1 MAVQTARSSAVPPSS
16 RARRQARRE
25 WLTAYLFVAPYLIIA
40 LVFTVGLLLYAFYTS
55 FTNRNSILQEEAQIQ
70 FAGLTNYVR
79 AFSNPDFR
87 LSLINI
93 FWYSLFVTLLQ
104 TVGAILLAVALNAP
118 MRAQRL
124 YRTIF
129 YAPSVTSSVVIS
141 MIFLWLYIRTGFI
154 NYFLGT
160 DIAWLQD
167 SRGLFQMLLQPL
179 GININSYFL
188 RGPSVTWMSI
198 MALNIY
204 TTIPTFMLMFL
215 AALQDIP
222 KHLYEA
228 ASIDGA
234 GKLRQFFSITL
245 PLLRPTI
252 VLVLV
257 LSTIGTAQVFDQVAV
272 MTSGGPAKTTLTPV
286 YFIYTKTL
294 GTETSSDVALAN
306 AMAFILAGIIFVLTF
321 IQRRFIEQGSERV

>member
-1 MAVQTARSSAVPPSS
+1 MAVQTARTTPPPRSSL
-16 RARRQARRE
+16 ARSQARRE
-25 WLTAYLFVAPYLIIA
+25 WLTGYLFVAPYVITALI
-40 LVFTVGLLLYAFYTS
+40 FTVGLLLYAFYTS
-55 FTNRNSILQEEAQIQ
+55 FTNRTSILQTTGFQ
-70 FAGLTNYVR
+70 FVGLQNYIE

-87 LSLINI
+87 VSLINI
-93 FWYSLFVTLLQ
+93 FWYTLFVTLIQ

-129 YAPSVTSSVVIS
+129 YAPSVTSSIVIS
-141 MIFLWLYIRTGFI
+141 MIFLWLYIRRGFI

-167 SRGLFQMLLQPL
+167 SRGLFQILLQPL
-179 GININSYFL
+179 GINSASYFL
-188 RGPSVTWMSI
+188 RGPSMTWMSI

-222 KHLYEA
+222 AQLYEA

-245 PLLRPTI
+245 PLLGPTI

-286 YFIYTKTL
+286 YFIYSKTL

-306 AMAFILAGIIFVLTF
+306 AMAFILAGLIFVLTF
-321 IQRRFIEQGSERV
+321 IQRRFIEQGGERT